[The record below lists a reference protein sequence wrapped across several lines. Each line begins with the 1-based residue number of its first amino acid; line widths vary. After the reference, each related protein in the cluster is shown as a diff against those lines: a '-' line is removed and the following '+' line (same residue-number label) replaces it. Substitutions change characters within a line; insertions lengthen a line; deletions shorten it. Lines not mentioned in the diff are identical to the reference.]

1 MSFLLLLRNYIYRPS
16 NDFFLVF
23 NQAFELNGSKMKLV
37 ESTLVGKA
45 HLFLESLIQ
54 KVYVLV
60 VHNTVFSSSH
70 AEIEKI
76 KVTYVKEF
84 DNRR

>member
-1 MSFLLLLRNYIYRPS
+1 
-16 NDFFLVF
+16 
-23 NQAFELNGSKMKLV
+23 MKLV